1 MPAVRTAPK
10 ALRAIDWLGGF
21 DQDEEEAD
29 EAQQASQGLLA
40 LCGCWLDQ
48 QGSTYQLLPA
58 SAHSLHVY
66 TARPT
71 GRHRFTAHL
80 VRLLLDRNQPRV
92 VWGANRY
99 TLAWGGLDAVSWRGR
114 GEADRY
120 DWVRV
125 A

>member
-21 DQDEEEAD
+21 DHEEEAD
-29 EAQQASQGLLA
+29 EAQQASQRLLA
-40 LCGCWLDQ
+40 LCGYWLDQ

-58 SAHSLHVY
+58 GVHSLHVY
-66 TARPT
+66 TARPS

-80 VRLLLDRNQPRV
+80 IRLLLDRNQPRV

-120 DWVRV
+120 DWVKI